1 MNNLRRMDLNLL
13 LTLHVLLEERHV
25 SRAAQRLHKSQPA
38 VSHALAQLRSLF
50 NDPLLVRRGGRFELT
65 SRAVELYQPLVGMLE
80 QLDALMGE
88 PSFDPAGAQRT
99 FRLAMSDYGA
109 QVLLPG
115 LVGTLRQ
122 QAPGVRLQISQAS
135 RASMLE
141 GVNDGELDMA
151 LGVFPGLAE
160 NQSCM
165 QTLFTERFACLA
177 DTSTLPESGGMDLR
191 DWLLRPHILVAMRPG
206 LESEIDQALGRRGLK
221 RSIVVSL
228 PHWGVAADLI
238 AGTDLILT
246 VARRSLDET
255 RLDPRVRVFAP
266 PLEMAPFDFSLIWH
280 QRRNGDVAHRWLRR
294 HIAHLTREGGGE

>member
-1 MNNLRRMDLNLL
+1 MTIHMMNNLRRMDLNLL

-135 RASMLE
+135 RTSMLE

-151 LGVFPGLAE
+151 LGYFRVWPKISHACRRYSPSALPALRMLPPCLKVAE
-160 NQSCM
+160 WICGTGCS
-165 QTLFTERFACLA
+165 
-177 DTSTLPESGGMDLR
+177 
-191 DWLLRPHILVAMRPG
+191 
-206 LESEIDQALGRRGLK
+206 
-221 RSIVVSL
+221 
-228 PHWGVAADLI
+228 DLI
-238 AGTDLILT
+238 FWWPCARGWRVKSIRHLGAGD
-246 VARRSLDET
+246 
-255 RLDPRVRVFAP
+255 
-266 PLEMAPFDFSLIWH
+266 
-280 QRRNGDVAHRWLRR
+280 
-294 HIAHLTREGGGE
+294 